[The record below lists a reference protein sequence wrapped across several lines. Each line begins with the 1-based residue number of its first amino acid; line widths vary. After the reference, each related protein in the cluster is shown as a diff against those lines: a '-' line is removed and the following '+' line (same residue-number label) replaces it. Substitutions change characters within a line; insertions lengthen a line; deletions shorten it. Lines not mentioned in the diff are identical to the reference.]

1 MICPA
6 KVCLSEI
13 EEDSIYCDQCGI
25 ELLICPKC
33 GNLGEK
39 KFCSKDGTKMISR
52 KSTSSNAPS
61 GISPQAE
68 PAKPSV
74 STISEEPKTIRQ
86 PSAPIDDDSVKTK
99 VQPRISNSF
108 TLRHTSGKEILVQ
121 NGDILGRKN
130 GAHAGFL
137 GSFAYISGTHA
148 IVKQEGTKWF
158 IIDQGSSN
166 GTRFD
171 GIDSE
176 PNKPIELKSNGK
188 LELADQ
194 EFIVI
199 L

>member
-13 EEDSIYCDQCGI
+13 EEDSIYCDQCGT

-52 KSTSSNAPS
+52 KTTIGNVPSGNSTSNELPKS
-61 GISPQAE
+61 
-68 PAKPSV
+68 SV
-74 STISEEPKTIRQ
+74 PIVSEEPKTIRQ
-86 PSAPIDDDSVKTK
+86 PSIPMEDDSGKTK
-99 VQPRISNSF
+99 VQPRSSTSLI
-108 TLRHTSGKEILVQ
+108 LRHTSGKEIVVQ

-130 GAHAGFL
+130 GPHIGVL
-137 GSFAYISGTHA
+137 GSFTYISGTHA

-166 GTRFD
+166 GTRVD

-194 EFIVI
+194 EFIVTI
-199 L
+199 

>member
-52 KSTSSNAPS
+52 KITSSSGPS

-68 PAKPSV
+68 PPKPSV
-74 STISEEPKTIRQ
+74 PPVSEEPKTIRQ
-86 PSAPIDDDSVKTK
+86 PSAPIDDNSNKTK
-99 VQPRISNSF
+99 VQPRISTSI
-108 TLRHTSGKEILVQ
+108 TLRHTSGKEIVVQ

-130 GAHAGFL
+130 GNHAGFL

-148 IVKQEGTKWF
+148 IVKQEGDKWF

-166 GTRFD
+166 GTRVD

-176 PNKPIELKSNGK
+176 PNKQIELKNNCK
-188 LELADQ
+188 IDLADQ

-199 L
+199 I

>member
-13 EEDSIYCDQCGI
+13 DEDSIYCDQCGI

-52 KSTSSNAPS
+52 KTTSSSATP

-68 PAKPSV
+68 PPKPSV
-74 STISEEPKTIRQ
+74 TPVSEEPKTIRQ
-86 PSAPIDDDSVKTK
+86 ASPPIDDDSTKTK
-99 VQPRISNSF
+99 VQPRIPNTL
-108 TLRHTSGKEILVQ
+108 TLRHTSGKEIVLQ

-130 GAHAGFL
+130 GSHAGFL

-148 IVKQEGTKWF
+148 IVKQEGGKWF
-158 IIDQGSSN
+158 LIDQGSSN
-166 GTRFD
+166 GTRVD

-176 PNKPIELKSNGK
+176 PNKQIELKSNGK

>member
-13 EEDSIYCDQCGI
+13 EEDSIYCDQCGV

-52 KSTSSNAPS
+52 KTTSSSAPS

-68 PAKPSV
+68 PPKPSV
-74 STISEEPKTIRQ
+74 SPTSEEPKTIRQ
-86 PSAPIDDDSVKTK
+86 PSAPIDDDSNKTK
-99 VQPRISNSF
+99 VQPRISTSF
-108 TLRHTSGKEILVQ
+108 TLRHTSGKEIVVQ

-148 IVKQEGTKWF
+148 IVKQEGGKWF

-166 GTRFD
+166 GTFLD
-171 GIDSE
+171 GVKLE
-176 PNKPIELKSNGK
+176 ANKSIELKSNGK

-194 EFIVI
+194 EFKV
-199 L
+199 LL

>member
-6 KVCLSEI
+6 KFCLSEI

-25 ELLICPKC
+25 ELLLCPKC

-52 KSTSSNAPS
+52 KSTSSSATP

-68 PAKPSV
+68 PPKPSV
-74 STISEEPKTIRQ
+74 PPISEEPKTIRQ
-86 PSAPIDDDSVKTK
+86 ATPPLEDDSGKTK
-99 VQPRISNSF
+99 VQPRISNTL
-108 TLRHTSGKEILVQ
+108 TLRHTSGKEIVIQ

-130 GAHAGFL
+130 GNHAGFL

-166 GTRFD
+166 GTRVD

>member
-1 MICPA
+1 MICPV

-52 KSTSSNAPS
+52 KTTLGNVPS
-61 GISPQAE
+61 GNSSSE
-68 PAKPSV
+68 PPKSSV
-74 STISEEPKTIRQ
+74 PIVSDEPKTIRQ
-86 PSAPIDDDSVKTK
+86 PSIPMEEDSGKTK
-99 VQPRISNSF
+99 VQPRPSTSL
-108 TLRHTSGKEILVQ
+108 TLRHTSGKEIVVQ
-121 NGDILGRKN
+121 SGDILGRKN
-130 GAHAGFL
+130 GSHIDVL
-137 GSFAYISGTHA
+137 GTFAYISGTHA

-166 GTRFD
+166 GTRVD

-176 PNKPIELKSNGK
+176 PNKPIELKSNSK

-194 EFIVI
+194 EFLVT

>member
-25 ELLICPKC
+25 ELLICQKC

-52 KSTSSNAPS
+52 KTTSSSAPS

-68 PAKPSV
+68 PPKPSV
-74 STISEEPKTIRQ
+74 PPISEEPKTIRQ
-86 PSAPIDDDSVKTK
+86 PSAPIDDDSNKTK
-99 VQPRISNSF
+99 VQPRISNTL
-108 TLRHTSGKEILVQ
+108 TLRHTSGKEIVVQ

-130 GAHAGFL
+130 GAHASIL

-148 IVKQEGTKWF
+148 IVKQEGGKWF

-166 GTRFD
+166 GTRVD

-176 PNKPIELKSNGK
+176 PSKQIELRNNCKID
-188 LELADQ
+188 LADQ

>member
-52 KSTSSNAPS
+52 KTTSSSGPS

-68 PAKPSV
+68 PPKPSV
-74 STISEEPKTIRQ
+74 PPISEEPKTIRQ
-86 PSAPIDDDSVKTK
+86 ATPPLEDDSGKTK

-108 TLRHTSGKEILVQ
+108 TLRHTSGKEIVIQ
-121 NGDILGRKN
+121 NGDLLGRKN

-137 GSFAYISGTHA
+137 SSFAYISGTHV
-148 IVKQEGTKWF
+148 IVKQEGGRWF

-166 GTRFD
+166 GTRVD

-176 PNKPIELKSNGK
+176 PNKQIELKSNGK

-194 EFIVI
+194 EFIV
-199 L
+199 LL

>member
-25 ELLICPKC
+25 ELLICSKC
-33 GNLGEK
+33 GNVGEK

-52 KSTSSNAPS
+52 KTTIGNTPS
-61 GISPQAE
+61 GISPNSVA
-68 PAKPSV
+68 PKP
-74 STISEEPKTIRQ
+74 TIPIVSEEPKTIRQ
-86 PSAPIDDDSVKTK
+86 PSIPIDDDSGKTK
-99 VQPRISNSF
+99 VQPRPSSSLTF
-108 TLRHTSGKEILVQ
+108 RHTSGKEIVVQ

-130 GAHAGFL
+130 GPHIGVL
-137 GSFAYISGTHA
+137 GAFAYISGTHA

-166 GTRFD
+166 GTRLD
-171 GIDSE
+171 GIDLE
-176 PNKPIELKSNGK
+176 PNKPIELKSYCK

-194 EFIVI
+194 EFIVTI
-199 L
+199 